1 MESGSMRNSC
11 LDRKMRLLVFAFAIA
26 TSGLSFLPGDVHA
39 GNHLQR
45 VAADDRLSFVDS
57 LEGVSAWLRDR
68 FSKAEIDALSP
79 EDLGV
84 ESHLC
89 SCADEP
95 APHFPYRIVL
105 FTTPKGDL
113 VARPEAHEQSAQV
126 TLLAVRDGERYCQL
140 DSEEECYGSFATVC
154 EFTDFRYGPTLEP
167 YFPTCKQ

>member
-1 MESGSMRNSC
+1 MRNSC
-11 LDRKMRLLVFAFAIA
+11 PGRNMRAMLFAFAIA
-26 TSGLSFLPGDVHA
+26 TSGLSFWPGHIHA
-39 GNHLQR
+39 GNHLL
-45 VAADDRLSFVDS
+45 AAEDKLTFVDS
-57 LEGVSAWLRDR
+57 LEGVSAWLQDR
-68 FSKAEIDALSP
+68 FSKAEIEALSP

-84 ESHLC
+84 ESHHC

-95 APHFPYRIVL
+95 DPHFPYRIVL
-105 FTTPKGDL
+105 FTTPRGDL

-126 TLLAVRDGERYCQL
+126 TLLAVRDGDRYCPL